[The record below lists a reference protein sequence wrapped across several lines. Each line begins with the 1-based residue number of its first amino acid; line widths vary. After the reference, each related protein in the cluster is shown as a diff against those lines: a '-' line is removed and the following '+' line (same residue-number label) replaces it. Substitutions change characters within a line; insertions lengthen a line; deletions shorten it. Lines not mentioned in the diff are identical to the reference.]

1 MYINKLKTV
10 LKIKFTQHPL
20 KLWVSCW
27 LNRILFHSL
36 SPRSS
41 GRLVLAQLRV
51 LPLNQLVLALVYS
64 KSPLSGFSLWLLD
77 LLDCVSKIS
86 GEKKKKNMSGLL
98 FPCLSVKIQTFTL
111 ENSELKSYPNL
122 LNVKKLTL
130 RSSNMNS
137 LWWRD
142 RGLRRLPHSCTK
154 LT

>member
-1 MYINKLKTV
+1 MYFNKVKTV
-10 LKIKFTQHPL
+10 LKIKFTQHLL

-27 LNRILFHSL
+27 VNRVLFHSL
-36 SPRSS
+36 PPRSS

-77 LLDCVSKIS
+77 LLNCVSKIS
-86 GEKKKKNMSGLL
+86 GGKKTMSGLL
-98 FPCLSVKIQTFTL
+98 FPCLSVKIETFTL